1 LDISNSFIY
10 FVLQSTFMETD
21 IAPLET
27 LQDIRKMMEKSSRFI
42 SLSGWSGV
50 SAGIFGLLGAW
61 YANNLLDQPA
71 AINRTGGTDGIG
83 FQLMVLAAVVFF
95 CALTSSFIL
104 TWMRSRRSG
113 LAIWGTSARRL
124 MWNTMLPMLVGGL
137 LIFRMIGD
145 EYYALIA
152 PAALLF
158 YGLALVNG
166 SKYTLGE
173 IRYVGYL
180 EIVLGVICLAIPSH
194 GLIFWTLGFGVVHIV
209 YGIMMWWKYERKT
222 A

>member
-1 LDISNSFIY
+1 
-10 FVLQSTFMETD
+10 METQT
-21 IAPLET
+21 APLET

-50 SAGIFGLLGAW
+50 SAGIFGLIGAW
-61 YANNLLDQPA
+61 YANNLLDQA
-71 AINRTGGTDGIG
+71 ATTSRTGRTGWDDRIG
-83 FQLMVLAAVVFF
+83 FQLIVLAAVVFI
-95 CALTSSFIL
+95 CALSSSFIL

-113 LAIWGTSARRL
+113 FAIWGASARRL

-137 LIFRMIGD
+137 LILRMIGD
-145 EYYALIA
+145 EYYTLIA
-152 PAALLF
+152 PSALLF

-180 EIVLGVICLAIPSH
+180 EILLGIICLTVPNH

-222 A
+222 V

>member
-1 LDISNSFIY
+1 
-10 FVLQSTFMETD
+10 METQT
-21 IAPLET
+21 APLET

-50 SAGIFGLLGAW
+50 AAGVFGLIGAW
-61 YANNLLDQPA
+61 YANNLLEKSDTA
-71 AINRTGGTDGIG
+71 GRTSGADEIG
-83 FQLMVLAAVVFF
+83 FQLMLLAAIVFL
-95 CALTSSFIL
+95 CAITSAFLL
-104 TWMRSRRSG
+104 TWIRSRRSG
-113 LAIWGTSARRL
+113 HAIWSASSRRL

-137 LIFRMIGD
+137 LILRMIGD

-152 PAALLF
+152 PSALLF

-180 EIVLGVICLAIPSH
+180 EILLGIICLAFPSH
-194 GLIFWTLGFGVVHIV
+194 GLIFWTIGFGLVHII
-209 YGIMMWWKYERKT
+209 YGIMMWWKYERKSLI
-222 A
+222 

>member
-1 LDISNSFIY
+1 
-10 FVLQSTFMETD
+10 METQT
-21 IAPLET
+21 APLET

-50 SAGIFGLLGAW
+50 SAGIFGLIGAW
-61 YANNLLDQPA
+61 YANNLLDQA
-71 AINRTGGTDGIG
+71 ATTSRTGRAGWDDGIG
-83 FQLMVLAAVVFF
+83 FQLIVLAVVVFI
-95 CALTSSFIL
+95 CALGSSFIL
-104 TWMRSRRSG
+104 TWVRSRRSG
-113 LAIWGTSARRL
+113 FAIWGTSARRL

-137 LIFRMIGD
+137 LILRMIGD
-145 EYYALIA
+145 EYYTLIA

-180 EIVLGVICLAIPSH
+180 EIVLGVICLAIPNH

>member
-1 LDISNSFIY
+1 
-10 FVLQSTFMETD
+10 METQT
-21 IAPLET
+21 APLDA

-50 SAGIFGLLGAW
+50 SAGIFGLIGAW
-61 YANNLLDQPA
+61 YANILLEKSDA
-71 AINRTGGTDGIG
+71 VGRTSGAGGIR

-95 CALTSSFIL
+95 CAVTSAFLL
-104 TWMRSRRSG
+104 TWMRTRRDG
-113 LAIWGTSARRL
+113 MAIWGPSARRL

-137 LIFRMIGD
+137 VILKMISD
-145 EYYALIA
+145 EYYTLIA
-152 PAALLF
+152 PSALLF

-180 EIVLGVICLAIPSH
+180 EILLGIICLAWPSH
-194 GLIFWTLGFGVVHIV
+194 GLIFWTLGFGIVHIV
-209 YGIMMWWKYERKT
+209 YGIMMWRKYERKSV
-222 A
+222 

>member
-1 LDISNSFIY
+1 MDT
-10 FVLQSTFMETD
+10 QT
-21 IAPLET
+21 APLET

-50 SAGIFGLLGAW
+50 SAGIFGLIGAL
-61 YANNLLDQPA
+61 YANKLLNQTTA
-71 AINRTGGTDGIG
+71 VNRTGGTDGIG
-83 FQLMVLAAVVFF
+83 FQLMVLAGVIFI
-95 CALTSSFIL
+95 CALGSSFIL
-104 TWMRSRRSG
+104 TWIRSRRSG
-113 LAIWGTSARRL
+113 SAIWSVSARRL

-137 LIFRMIGD
+137 LILRMITD

-180 EIVLGVICLAIPSH
+180 EIILGIICLLVPSH
-194 GLIFWTLGFGVVHIV
+194 GLIFWTLGFGVVHII
-209 YGIMMWWKYERKT
+209 YGILMWWKYERKST
-222 A
+222 L

>member
-1 LDISNSFIY
+1 
-10 FVLQSTFMETD
+10 METQT
-21 IAPLET
+21 APLDA

-50 SAGIFGLLGAW
+50 SAGIFGLIGAW
-61 YANNLLDQPA
+61 YANRLLEKSDTVG
-71 AINRTGGTDGIG
+71 RTSGADGIR

-95 CALTSSFIL
+95 CAVTSAFLL
-104 TWMRSRRSG
+104 TWMRTRRDG
-113 LAIWGTSARRL
+113 MAIWGPSARRL

-137 LIFRMIGD
+137 VILKMISD
-145 EYYALIA
+145 EYYTLIA
-152 PAALLF
+152 PSALLF

-166 SKYTLGE
+166 SKYTIGE

-180 EIVLGVICLAIPSH
+180 EILLGIVCLAWPNH

-209 YGIMMWWKYERKT
+209 YGIMMWQKYERKS